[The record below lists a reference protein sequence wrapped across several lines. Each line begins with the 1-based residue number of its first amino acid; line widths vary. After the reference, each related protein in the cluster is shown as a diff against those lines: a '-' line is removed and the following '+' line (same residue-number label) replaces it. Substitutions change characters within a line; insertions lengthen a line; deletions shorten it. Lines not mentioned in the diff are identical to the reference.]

1 SCPDRSLNLWD
12 DDFVQSMETPYGGSK
27 YRERLETLVKE
38 VKILLKEM
46 KTGLDGDLIE
56 WLEMVDALQCFG
68 IDRYFQAEI
77 KAALDYVYGCWDGSV
92 GIGLGFGSVTKNLN
106 ATALG
111 LRLLRLHR
119 YDVSADVL
127 ENFKDKSGQFFFS
140 EGNNDNNENI
150 IVEEHGMR
158 SILNLFRA
166 SSVAFPREKV
176 MEEAEI
182 FSTTYLRQILQKLE
196 NTYKKSFLKD
206 VEYALLYEWTRT
218 FSRWEALNFIEIY
231 EEDNLKLKDSKII
244 EFAKLDFNILQFV
257 YKMEMKKVSSWWA
270 ACGIMKLISIRQRPM
285 EYYLLGLSATDEE
298 EFYSS
303 RMAFTKSTTLLSL
316 MDDLLDDYLT
326 FEQVELVVKAI
337 TQGWDISI
345 VQDIPTDFKRIIE
358 FIFQTVHELAN
369 EATEKQGRDM
379 MPFITKAWAD
389 YAEASLQQAC
399 WNISKH
405 APTYNEY
412 LKIAATTAAIGP
424 LLLHP
429 ILLAAQHLEDNTI
442 KKIFNNQCR
451 FYELI
456 WLCTHLIDD
465 VHDYQDDKL
474 HGQTSSTISCY
485 MIDHPECSEEEALN
499 DINYMV
505 DQLLKEL
512 TWEFLNQESSFLD
525 WEKISFNLN
534 KGLQC
539 FYVYGDGF
547 SNHDKGNKQRIEKIL
562 VDPIKI

>member
-1 SCPDRSLNLWD
+1 MASLKGDDNSSSIPDRSLNLWD
-12 DDFVQSMETPYGGSK
+12 DDFVQSMETPYGGSE

-56 WLEMVDALQCFG
+56 RLEMVDALQCLG

-77 KAALDYVYGCWDGSV
+77 KAALGYVYGCWDQSV
-92 GIGLGFGSVTKNLN
+92 GIGLGSGSVTKNLN

-111 LRLLRLHR
+111 LTLLRLHR

-127 ENFKDKSGQFFFS
+127 EDFKDKSGQFFFS
-140 EGNNDNNENI
+140 EGNNDNNQNV
-150 IVEEHGMR
+150 IVDEHGMG

-166 SSVAFPREKV
+166 S
-176 MEEAEI
+176 M
-182 FSTTYLRQILQKLE
+182 
-196 NTYKKSFLKD
+196 

-231 EEDNLKLKDSKII
+231 EEENLKLKDSKII
-244 EFAKLDFNILQFV
+244 ELAKLDFNILQFV

-270 ACGIMKLISIRQRPM
+270 KCGIMKLISIRQRPI
-285 EYYLLGLSATDEE
+285 EYYLLGLSAIDEE
-298 EFYSS
+298 KFYSS
-303 RMAFTKSTTLLSL
+303 TMAFTKSTTLLSL

-326 FEQVELVVKAI
+326 FEQVELIVKAI
-337 TQGWDISI
+337 TQGWGISI
-345 VQDIPTDFKRIIE
+345 VQDIPADFKRILE
-358 FIFQTVHELAN
+358 FIFLTVHEFAN
-369 EATEKQGRDM
+369 EATEKQGCDM
-379 MPFITKAWAD
+379 MPFITKVWAD
-389 YAEASLQQAC
+389 YAEASLQQAN

-412 LKIAATTAAIGP
+412 LKIASTTAAIGP

-442 KKIFNNQCR
+442 QKTFNNQCR

-456 WLCTHLIDD
+456 WLCTRLIDD

-474 HGQTSSTISCY
+474 HG
-485 MIDHPECSEEEALN
+485 
-499 DINYMV
+499 
-505 DQLLKEL
+505 
-512 TWEFLNQESSFLD
+512 
-525 WEKISFNLN
+525 
-534 KGLQC
+534 
-539 FYVYGDGF
+539 
-547 SNHDKGNKQRIEKIL
+547 
-562 VDPIKI
+562 